1 MNEIYVYHYKL
12 NDTHCCKLM
21 LYDIQLKMKYRANIY
36 KKIVNLKLVIPILE
50 ILSLILLPFAQTKLI
65 IDHCR

>member
-1 MNEIYVYHYKL
+1 MNEIYVYHYKF

-36 KKIVNLKLVIPILE
+36 KKNGEPQAGHPYFRATVLDFATFYTNKINYR
-50 ILSLILLPFAQTKLI
+50 SL
-65 IDHCR
+65 